1 MITSKPTICEP
12 LKDKVLLCDR
22 IRDVA
27 PRRVLVIFWH
37 GVGDLVMFLPVFWAL
52 EKHYP
57 MIEFKLG
64 VPKGLTYLDLV
75 PDAIELTG
83 DEVNKDEQTELLG
96 FDLVAKITFP
106 MNEGQNEY
114 TKGEFCCK
122 HEIGINP
129 IWGHGALPHY
139 ESRLCAVHFQ
149 ITCLPESCNPDAATA
164 ERIWN
169 DVRDAGWVPLEVH
182 FQHIFHNPVN
192 TMFPFID
199 ATVRRC
205 RPEIKTLAGLIQHAG
220 AFVGVVS
227 GPFHVAMSVLPAKRV
242 LLLEKDFKR
251 EHFTRTDI
259 RTANL
264 LDYKNEVA
272 AFLKEIG

>member
-1 MITSKPTICEP
+1 MFIPVMDA
-12 LKDKVLLCDR
+12 L
-22 IRDVA
+22 
-27 PRRVLVIFWH
+27 RRQ
-37 GVGDLVMFLPVFWAL
+37 
-52 EKHYP
+52 YP

-64 VPKGLTYLDLV
+64 VPKGLSYLDIV
-75 PDAIELTG
+75 PDAIEIDG
-83 DEVNKDEQTELLG
+83 DECNKDEITSTLG

-106 MNEGQNEY
+106 MNEGQEEY
-114 TKGEFCCK
+114 TKGEFCCI

-129 IWGHGALPHY
+129 VSGHGSLPTHKR
-139 ESRLCAVHFQ
+139 SRLCAVHFQ
-149 ITCLPESCNPDAATA
+149 ITCLPESCNPDEATA

-169 DVRDAGWVPLEVH
+169 DVLQAGWVPLEVH

-192 TMFPFID
+192 AKFGFID

-205 RPEIKTLAGLIQHAG
+205 VPQIKTLSGLIENAG

-227 GPFHVAMSVLPAKRV
+227 GPFHVAMSVLPTDRI

-251 EHFTRTDI
+251 GHFTKKGI

-264 LDYKNEVA
+264 RDYKNEVLD
-272 AFLKEIG
+272 FLQGI